1 MQNAETAIGAKNQE
15 QDGTI
20 IVPNE
25 ALQAI
30 IEKYELEKEDAD
42 KLQKSLS
49 GGFALFE
56 EWKAKNSEL
65 VVDRADQVA
74 EMTKASE
81 GAKAMQK
88 ARTGF
93 VKDWQAIKAP
103 YLKTTQALDAINR
116 FVTTEV
122 KALESELQEKA
133 NVGARL
139 AQAEKDLL
147 IANRKAALIE
157 VGHNGEIPGLGEMSE
172 ETFEMILGGAKEKV
186 RLQREQE
193 AREAAD
199 REAAELAAKQETERL
214 ANLEK
219 TINARVLKLVEIGA
233 KRNIDPNEYLFLGDV
248 LIYVESLGVLQDE
261 SFTLLVGEFQAEA
274 DRLKQIEAD
283 RLALV
288 QRTQDRRLQLVQ
300 MGAHEGKE
308 LDIDTYVLG
317 NALVTLGS
325 INDSDGS
332 EWETVIAAF
341 TSERDRLTQVEA
353 DLQAL
358 AKRTMDRTV
367 QLLQLGAVD
376 GDGIGGEGYSLGVAR
391 VSLETIMEDNET
403 DWQFVIEAFTIQRD
417 RLAKIESDKQELRAK
432 RMNELRPYL
441 ALIRDY
447 EGVLSMNEATYQ
459 KELAEI
465 VEADR
470 LDREDKQR
478 QQDRMQVANDRLSLL
493 RTVEF
498 HTSFV
503 QVVDLTDVEFD
514 ALLKVKTNEFNAAK
528 ERQRIT
534 NLGLMRKPL
543 LDAQG
548 EIRSAEFLGNLSE
561 DEFNAMLENAVRLK
575 QQADQQRANEA
586 AQAAIEAQR
595 KVDEAKRI
603 KDEENARKKA
613 ESATDKEKLE
623 EMVKQIQAIVM
634 PTCSSIQGDAIA
646 RGVIDR
652 LNKIVGHMHEAM
664 NNM

>member
-1 MQNAETAIGAKNQE
+1 MQNA

-116 FVTTEV
+116 FVTTEF

-139 AQAEKDLL
+139 AQAEKDLVV
-147 IANRKAALIE
+147 ANRKLALQEI
-157 VGHNGEIPGLGEMSE
+157 GHNGEIPGLGEMSE
-172 ETFEMILGGAKEKV
+172 ETFEMILSGAKEKV

-193 AREAAD
+193 AQEAAD

-233 KRNIDPNEYLFLGDV
+233 KRDNDDVPSLVLGNRAIAIHVMGAMEQETFDLF
-248 LIYVESLGVLQDE
+248 SR
-261 SFTLLVGEFQAEA
+261 EFQAEA
-274 DRLKQIEAD
+274 DRIKAIERAEQDRKERFGSRVRVLLTLGAKEIQDGDNSRIELGNSKVILADLATLNEAD
-283 RLALV
+283 ARWDFTLTSFQDEAQRIKDAEVERLALD
-288 QRTQDRRLQLVQ
+288 QRTNDRKNQLARIGAEFSVGHDGGKFRLGNVDVALNHVENNDDSAWEKVMEMFASEVLRIRQASELKAQQERERLQ
-300 MGAHEGKE
+300 
-308 LDIDTYVLG
+308 T
-317 NALVTLGS
+317 
-325 INDSDGS
+325 
-332 EWETVIAAF
+332 
-341 TSERDRLTQVEA
+341 
-353 DLQAL
+353 
-358 AKRTMDRTV
+358 
-367 QLLQLGAVD
+367 
-376 GDGIGGEGYSLGVAR
+376 
-391 VSLETIMEDNET
+391 
-403 DWQFVIEAFTIQRD
+403 
-417 RLAKIESDKQELRAK
+417 
-432 RMNELRPYL
+432 
-441 ALIRDY
+441 
-447 EGVLSMNEATYQ
+447 
-459 KELAEI
+459 
-465 VEADR
+465 
-470 LDREDKQR
+470 
-478 QQDRMQVANDRLSLL
+478 ANDRLAQL
-493 RTVEF
+493 RNVEF
-498 HTSFV
+498 NALFV
-503 QVVDLTDVEFD
+503 DVADLTDVEFD
-514 ALLKVKTNEFNAAK
+514 ALLKVRTNEFNATK

-548 EIRSAEFLGNLSE
+548 EIRNADFLGGLTN
-561 DEFNAMLENAVRLK
+561 DEFQAMLDNATRLK
-575 QQADQQRANEA
+575 ANADQQRANEA

-595 KVDEAKRI
+595 KADEAKRL

-623 EMVKQIQAIVM
+623 DMVKQIQAIVM

-646 RGVIDR
+646 RGAIDR

>member
-1 MQNAETAIGAKNQE
+1 
-15 QDGTI
+15 
-20 IVPNE
+20 
-25 ALQAI
+25 
-30 IEKYELEKEDAD
+30 
-42 KLQKSLS
+42 
-49 GGFALFE
+49 
-56 EWKAKNSEL
+56 
-65 VVDRADQVA
+65 
-74 EMTKASE
+74 
-81 GAKAMQK
+81 
-88 ARTGF
+88 
-93 VKDWQAIKAP
+93 
-103 YLKTTQALDAINR
+103 
-116 FVTTEV
+116 
-122 KALESELQEKA
+122 
-133 NVGARL
+133 
-139 AQAEKDLL
+139 
-147 IANRKAALIE
+147 
-157 VGHNGEIPGLGEMSE
+157 MSE
-172 ETFEMILGGAKEKV
+172 ETFEMILSGAKEKV

-193 AREAAD
+193 AREQAD
-199 REAAELAAKQETERL
+199 REAAELAAKLETERL

-528 ERQRIT
+528 ERQRIA

-548 EIRSAEFLGNLSE
+548 EIRNADFLGGLTN
-561 DEFNAMLENAVRLK
+561 DEFQAMLDNATRLK
-575 QQADQQRANEA
+575 ANADQQRANEA
-586 AQAAIEAQR
+586 AQAKIEAQR
-595 KVDEAKRI
+595 KADEAAKI
-603 KDEENARKKA
+603 KAEEAARKKA

-623 EMVKQIQAIVM
+623 AMVKQIQAIVM
-634 PTCSSIQGDAIA
+634 PTCSSIQGEAIA
-646 RGVIDR
+646 KGVIGQ
-652 LNKIVGHMHEAM
+652 LNKLVGHIHQAM
-664 NNM
+664 AEM

>member
-1 MQNAETAIGAKNQE
+1 MQNA

-116 FVTTEV
+116 FVTTEF

-139 AQAEKDLL
+139 AQAEKDLVV
-147 IANRKAALIE
+147 ANRKLALQEI
-157 VGHNGEIPGLGEMSE
+157 GHNGEIPGLGEMSE
-172 ETFEMILGGAKEKV
+172 ETFEMILSGAKEKV

-193 AREAAD
+193 AREAAE
-199 REAAELAAKQETERL
+199 REAAELEAKLEAERL

-233 KRNIDPNEYLFLGDV
+233 KRDNDDVPSLVLGNRAIAIHVMGAMEQETFDLF
-248 LIYVESLGVLQDE
+248 SR
-261 SFTLLVGEFQAEA
+261 EFQAEA
-274 DRLKQIEAD
+274 DRIKAIERAEQDRKERFGSRVRVLLTLGAKEIQDGDNSRIELGNSKVILADLATLNEAD
-283 RLALV
+283 ARWDFTLTSFQDEAQRIKDAEVERLALD
-288 QRTQDRRLQLVQ
+288 QRTNDRKNQLARIGAEFSVGHDGGKFRLGNVDVALNHVENNDDSAWEKVMEMFASEVLRIRQASELKAQQERERLQ
-300 MGAHEGKE
+300 
-308 LDIDTYVLG
+308 T
-317 NALVTLGS
+317 
-325 INDSDGS
+325 
-332 EWETVIAAF
+332 
-341 TSERDRLTQVEA
+341 
-353 DLQAL
+353 
-358 AKRTMDRTV
+358 
-367 QLLQLGAVD
+367 
-376 GDGIGGEGYSLGVAR
+376 
-391 VSLETIMEDNET
+391 
-403 DWQFVIEAFTIQRD
+403 
-417 RLAKIESDKQELRAK
+417 
-432 RMNELRPYL
+432 
-441 ALIRDY
+441 
-447 EGVLSMNEATYQ
+447 
-459 KELAEI
+459 
-465 VEADR
+465 
-470 LDREDKQR
+470 
-478 QQDRMQVANDRLSLL
+478 ANDRLAQL
-493 RTVEF
+493 RNVEF
-498 HTSFV
+498 NALFV
-503 QVVDLTDVEFD
+503 DVADLTDVEFD

-548 EIRSAEFLGNLSE
+548 EIRNADFLGGLTN
-561 DEFNAMLENAVRLK
+561 DEFQAMLDNATRLK
-575 QQADQQRANEA
+575 ANADQQRANEA
-586 AQAAIEAQR
+586 AQAKIEAQR
-595 KVDEAKRI
+595 KADEAAKI
-603 KDEENARKKA
+603 KADEAARKKA

-623 EMVKQIQAIVM
+623 AMVKQIQAIVM

-646 RGVIDR
+646 RGAIER
-652 LNKIVGHMHEAM
+652 LNKIVGHMQDAM
-664 NNM
+664 AQM